1 MKIAIVGKGNVGSAL
16 AEGLGRA
23 KHEVRFASKDPKE
36 PIADVVAW
44 GDAVILAVPWN
55 SHKAIAA
62 SGGKIFD
69 DKTVVDVSNVL
80 TPNMELAV
88 GFTTSG
94 AEELQKLLPKAKVV
108 KAFNT
113 VFAQNMRN
121 GRLKGERLTAFIAGD
136 NSVSKETVRKIAE
149 DIGFDVV
156 DTGPLSSARYLE
168 PLGMLNIKLGYGLKM
183 GTDIGFTLIRGEDCR
198 PEQGGVTKSVC

>member
-16 AEGLGRA
+16 AEGLRRA

-44 GDAVILAVPWN
+44 GDAVILAVPWT

-62 SGGKIFD
+62 SAGKIFD

-94 AEELQKLLPKAKVV
+94 AEELQKLLPKAKIV

-113 VFAQNMRN
+113 VFAQNMRE

-136 NSVSKETVRKIAE
+136 NSVSKESVRKIAE

-183 GTDIGFTLIRGEDCR
+183 GTDIGFTLIRER
-198 PEQGGVTKSVC
+198 TAARSRAA